1 MARMRNERSEEDPK
15 DIVRM
20 IANKT
25 NETNKSAIASGEED
39 MGKEKE
45 EKEGGRK
52 GDRVNEGSWGRR
64 SCG

>member
-15 DIVRM
+15 DI
-20 IANKT
+20 ASKT

>member
-1 MARMRNERSEEDPK
+1 
-15 DIVRM
+15 M
-20 IANKT
+20 IASKT

-39 MGKEKE
+39 AGKEKE